1 MGFFSWFT
9 SDTNKSIANHYS
21 VRSTFP
27 VHMVTEYEQFFTE
40 NDYDGY
46 GEFGG
51 KDFYA
56 LAAELNGIKGKNDD
70 ETRNLFFDKIWT
82 RGVRNGDIVLQ
93 HGKDFD
99 NYETLLSVEGID
111 GLVTANALVSEFGW
125 KHWDTASSGD
135 TEEFVKAGFKM
146 PKLVEQLPSHNQ
158 SWKDWWDSLP
168 YPESCPHQGYFYDDD
183 CDDDDDDD
191 DNYDDFRTFNEAPYG
206 QDDDN

>member
-1 MGFFSWFT
+1 
-9 SDTNKSIANHYS
+9 
-21 VRSTFP
+21 
-27 VHMVTEYEQFFTE
+27 MVTEYEQFFTE

-82 RGVRNGDIVLQ
+82 RGVRNGDIVLH

-183 CDDDDDDD
+183 CVDDDD